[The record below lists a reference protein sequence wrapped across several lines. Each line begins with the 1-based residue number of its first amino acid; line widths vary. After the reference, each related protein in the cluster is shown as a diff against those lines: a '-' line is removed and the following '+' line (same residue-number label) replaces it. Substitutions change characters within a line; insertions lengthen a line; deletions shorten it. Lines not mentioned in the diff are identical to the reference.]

1 MNSDQKT
8 HRLGI
13 DIGGTF
19 TDIVLIGDDGTVLTQ
34 KVPSTPDNYAE
45 GIVAGLGQLLP
56 RQIIVGNA
64 DLRSVQHGTTVAT
77 NTILERKGALT
88 GLITTKG
95 FRDVLEIGRLRYPR
109 LYDLTWEKPLPL
121 VSRRLRREVEERIGA
136 NGEIVQPLN
145 IEGAQEMI
153 RWMLAQN
160 IESLAICL
168 INAYINPIHEQQL
181 SELIHELAPD
191 LPLSLS
197 CDVLPEIKEY
207 ERTSTTV
214 INAYLQPVVSRYLH
228 SLSDRL
234 NQQLTQV
241 SHTGLAGAH
250 PLGPPQARGS
260 HESPVTGDSPPLY
273 VMQSNGGVM
282 SAESAAEMPIH
293 IIESGPAAG
302 VIASLTLA
310 ERVGL
315 TNVLTL
321 DMGGT
326 TAKASLIEDRQIM
339 HSPEYQVGGGVS
351 VGTRLSKGGGYPLR
365 VPAIDIAEVGA
376 GGGSIVYLDTG
387 GALRVGPQSAGA
399 VPGPACYALG
409 GEAPTLTDA
418 NVVLGYLNPEHLAGG
433 ALPLNAEKA
442 HQTLHDK
449 IAAPLNLSGPDAAHG
464 VYRIAAANM
473 ARAARAV
480 SYERG
485 RDPREFVLCAFGG
498 NGPLHATELAE
509 SLGMRR
515 ILIPPSPGLFSA
527 FGLLYAD
534 IAYHL
539 VQTYKR
545 LLTELD
551 AGEFKDTLG
560 QLEVSAREGLMAE
573 GETVSQIIL
582 QRAVDLRY
590 AGQSSELTLPIIDT
604 DIGQPQF
611 FHTLGERFAADH
623 ERTYGHRAP
632 DDPIE
637 VVNLRLTAMIPTVKS
652 QSSYL
657 QSPSSQTLPPNRR
670 CYFGRETGWLE
681 VPVLSREGLRGE
693 SESGPLIIEEYDT
706 TILVPPR
713 CTALRDE
720 WGNIVIQME
729 G

>member
-1 MNSDQKT
+1 MNSTQKT
-8 HRLGI
+8 YRLGI

-19 TDIVLIGDDGTVLTQ
+19 TDVVLIGDDGTVLTQ

-45 GIVAGLGQLLP
+45 GIAASLAPLLP
-56 RQIIVGNA
+56 RQIAEV
-64 DLRSVQHGTTVAT
+64 VHGTTVAT

-88 GLITTKG
+88 GLIATKG

-121 VSRRLRREVEERIGA
+121 ASRRLRREVEERIGA
-136 NGEIVQPLN
+136 NGEIVQPLA
-145 IEGAQEMI
+145 IEEAREMI

-160 IESLAICL
+160 IDSLAVCL
-168 INAYINPIHEQQL
+168 INAYINPIHERQL
-181 SELIHELAPD
+181 GELIRGIAPD
-191 LPLSLS
+191 LPVSLS

-214 INAYLQPVVSRYLH
+214 INAYLQPVVSHYLH

-234 NQQLTQV
+234 NQQL
-241 SHTGLAGAH
+241 SHADSAE
-250 PLGPPQARGS
+250 ASAS
-260 HESPVTGDSPPLY
+260 HHDSPVASDSLPLY

-326 TAKASLIEDRQIM
+326 TAKASLIEDGQIM

-351 VGTRLSKGGGYPLR
+351 VGTRLSRGGGYPLR

-409 GEAPTLTDA
+409 GEEPTLTDA

-433 ALPLNAEKA
+433 ALSLNAEKA
-442 HQTLHDK
+442 HQSLHDK
-449 IAAPLNLSGPDAAHG
+449 IAVPLSLSSPDAAYG

-480 SYERG
+480 SLERG

-509 SLGMRR
+509 SLGMKR
-515 ILIPPSPGLFSA
+515 ILIPRSPGLFSA

-551 AGEFKDTLG
+551 TGEFKETLG
-560 QLEVSAREGLMAE
+560 RLETSAQEGLMAE
-573 GETVSQIIL
+573 GETATQIIL

-590 AGQSSELTLPIIDT
+590 AGQSSELTLPIVNA
-604 DIGQPQF
+604 DIGQSQF

-637 VVNLRLTAMIPTVKS
+637 IVNIRLTALIPTAKS
-652 QSSYL
+652 QFSSL
-657 QSPSSQTLPPNRR
+657 QPRNSQSLTSNRR
-670 CYFGRETGWLE
+670 CYFGGETGWLE
-681 VPVLSREGLRGE
+681 VPVLSREGLGSE
-693 SESGPLIIEEYDT
+693 SEAGPFIVEEYDT
-706 TILVPPR
+706 TILVPPH
-713 CTALRDE
+713 CTARRDE
-720 WGNIVIQME
+720 WGNIVIDM
-729 G
+729 GA

>member
-1 MNSDQKT
+1 MSSSQKI

-19 TDIVLIGDDGTVLTQ
+19 TDIVLMAEDGAVLTQ

-45 GIVAGLGQLLP
+45 GIVAGLAPLLP
-56 RQIIVGNA
+56 RQIIEV
-64 DLRSVQHGTTVAT
+64 VHGTTVAT

-121 VSRRLRREVEERIGA
+121 VSRRLRREVEERIDA
-136 NGEIVQPLN
+136 NGEVVRPLDVQA
-145 IEGAQEMI
+145 AQEVI
-153 RWMLAQN
+153 QWMLTQN
-160 IESLAICL
+160 IESLAVCL
-168 INAYINPIHEQQL
+168 INAYINPDHERQL
-181 SELIHELAPD
+181 GELIRELAPN
-191 LPLSLS
+191 LPVSLS

-228 SLSDRL
+228 SLSNQL
-234 NQQLTQV
+234 NQQLT
-241 SHTGLAGAH
+241 HTDNAL
-250 PLGPPQARGS
+250 
-260 HESPVTGDSPPLY
+260 PLY

-310 ERVGL
+310 DRIGL

-326 TAKASLIEDRQIM
+326 TAKASLIEDGGIM

-409 GEAPTLTDA
+409 GEEPTLTDA
-418 NVVLGYLNPEHLAGG
+418 NIVLGYLNPEHLAGG
-433 ALPLNAEKA
+433 ALPLNAEKS

-449 IAAPLNLSGPDAAHG
+449 IAAPLNLSTSDAAHG

-480 SYERG
+480 SLERG

-509 SLGMRR
+509 SLGMKQ

-545 LLTELD
+545 LLIELD
-551 AGEFKDTLG
+551 IDEFKETLE
-560 QLEVSAREGLMAE
+560 QLEISAREGLMAE
-573 GETVSQIIL
+573 GENDAQIVM

-590 AGQSSELTLPIIDT
+590 AGQSSELTLTIVDA
-604 DIGQPQF
+604 DIGDPQF
-611 FHTLGERFAADH
+611 FQTLGERFADDH

-637 VVNLRLTAMIPTVKS
+637 VVNLRLTATVPTAKS
-652 QSSYL
+652 QFSYL
-657 QSPSSQTLPPNRR
+657 QPPTSQTLPQNRC
-670 CYFGRETGWLE
+670 CYFGKETGWLE
-681 VPVLSREGLRGE
+681 VPVFSREGLGTQ
-693 SESGPLIIEEYDT
+693 SENGPFIVEEYDT

-713 CTALRDE
+713 CTARRDE
-720 WGNIVIQME
+720 WGNIVITM
-729 G
+729 GA

>member
-1 MNSDQKT
+1 MNSNQKT
-8 HRLGI
+8 YRLGI

-19 TDIVLIGDDGTVLTQ
+19 TDVVLIGDDGTVLTQ

-45 GIVAGLGQLLP
+45 GIAAGLAPLLP
-56 RQIIVGNA
+56 RQIAEV
-64 DLRSVQHGTTVAT
+64 VHGTTVAT

-121 VSRRLRREVEERIGA
+121 ASRRLRREVEERIDA
-136 NGEIVQPLN
+136 NGEIMQPLDV
-145 IEGAQEMI
+145 EGAREVI
-153 RWMLAQN
+153 RWMLTQD
-160 IESLAICL
+160 IESLAVCL
-168 INAYINPIHEQQL
+168 INAYINPIHERQL
-181 SELIHELAPD
+181 GELIREIAPD
-191 LPLSLS
+191 LPVSLS

-234 NQQLTQV
+234 NQQLVQADSAGV
-241 SHTGLAGAH
+241 SASQHD
-250 PLGPPQARGS
+250 
-260 HESPVTGDSPPLY
+260 SPVTSDSLPLY

-326 TAKASLIEDRQIM
+326 TAKASLIEGGQIM

-351 VGTRLSKGGGYPLR
+351 GGTRLSKGGGYPLR

-376 GGGSIVYLDTG
+376 GGGSIIYLDTG

-399 VPGPACYALG
+399 VPGPACYELG
-409 GEAPTLTDA
+409 GAEPTLTDA
-418 NVVLGYLNPEHLAGG
+418 NVVLGYLNPEYLAGG

-442 HQTLHDK
+442 HQSLYDK
-449 IAAPLNLSGPDAAHG
+449 IAAPLNLSAPDAAHG
-464 VYRIAAANM
+464 IYRIAAANM

-480 SYERG
+480 SLERG

-509 SLGMRR
+509 SLGMKR
-515 ILIPPSPGLFSA
+515 ILIPPAPGLFSA

-551 AGEFKDTLG
+551 AGEFKATLG
-560 QLEVSAREGLMAE
+560 RLEASAREGLMAE
-573 GETVSQIIL
+573 GETATQVTL

-590 AGQSSELTLPIIDT
+590 AGQSSELTLPIVNA
-604 DIGQPQF
+604 DIGRPQF

-637 VVNLRLTAMIPTVKS
+637 IVNLRLTALIPTAKS
-652 QSSYL
+652 QFSYL
-657 QSPSSQTLPPNRR
+657 QPRNSQSLTSNRR

-681 VPVLSREGLRGE
+681 VPVLSREGLGSE
-693 SESGPLIIEEYDT
+693 SESGPFIVEEYDT

-713 CTALRDE
+713 CTARRDE
-720 WGNIVIQME
+720 WGNIVIDM
-729 G
+729 GA

>member
-1 MNSDQKT
+1 MNSTQKT
-8 HRLGI
+8 YRLGI

-19 TDIVLIGDDGTVLTQ
+19 TDIVLIGEDGAVLTQ

-45 GIVAGLGQLLP
+45 GIVAGLAPLLP
-56 RQIIVGNA
+56 RQITEV
-64 DLRSVQHGTTVAT
+64 VHGTTVAT

-121 VSRRLRREVEERIGA
+121 VSRRLRREVEERIDA
-136 NGEIVQPLN
+136 DGEIVRPSDVQA
-145 IEGAQEMI
+145 AQEVI
-153 RWMLAQN
+153 QWMLTQN
-160 IESLAICL
+160 IESLAVCL
-168 INAYINPIHEQQL
+168 INAYINPDHERQL
-181 SELIHELAPD
+181 GELIHELAPE
-191 LPLSLS
+191 LPVSLS

-228 SLSDRL
+228 SLSNQL
-234 NQQLTQV
+234 NQQLI
-241 SHTGLAGAH
+241 HTDNAL
-250 PLGPPQARGS
+250 
-260 HESPVTGDSPPLY
+260 PLY

-326 TAKASLIEDRQIM
+326 TAKASLIEDGGIM

-409 GEAPTLTDA
+409 GEEPTLTDA
-418 NVVLGYLNPEHLAGG
+418 NIVLGYLNPEHLAGG
-433 ALPLNAEKA
+433 ALPLNAEKS

-449 IAAPLNLSGPDAAHG
+449 IAAPLNLSTSDAAHG

-480 SYERG
+480 SLERG

-509 SLGMRR
+509 SLGMKQ

-551 AGEFKDTLG
+551 IDEFKETLG
-560 QLEVSAREGLMAE
+560 QLEISAREGLMAE
-573 GETVSQIIL
+573 GENDAQIVM

-590 AGQSSELTLPIIDT
+590 AGQSSELTLTIVDA
-604 DIGQPQF
+604 DIGGPQF
-611 FHTLGERFAADH
+611 FRTLGERFADDH

-637 VVNLRLTAMIPTVKS
+637 VVNLRLTATVPTAKS
-652 QSSYL
+652 QFSYL
-657 QSPSSQTLPPNRR
+657 QPPTSQTLPQNRR
-670 CYFGRETGWLE
+670 CYFGKETGWLE
-681 VPVLSREGLRGE
+681 VPVFSREGLGSE
-693 SESGPLIIEEYDT
+693 GESGPFIVEEYDT

-713 CTALRDE
+713 CTARRDE
-720 WGNIVIQME
+720 WGNIVITM
-729 G
+729 GT

>member
-1 MNSDQKT
+1 MNSTQNAY
-8 HRLGI
+8 RLGI

-19 TDIVLIGDDGTVLTQ
+19 TDIVLIGEDGTVLTQ

-45 GIVAGLGQLLP
+45 GIIAGVTPLLP
-56 RQIIVGNA
+56 RQIGEV
-64 DLRSVQHGTTVAT
+64 VHGTTVAT

-121 VSRRLRREVEERIGA
+121 VSRRLRREVAERIDA
-136 NGEIVQPLN
+136 NGEIVHPLN
-145 IEGAQEMI
+145 VEEAREVV
-153 RWMLAQN
+153 RWMVAQN
-160 IESLAICL
+160 IESLAVCL
-168 INAYINPIHEQQL
+168 INAYLNPTHERQL
-181 SELIHELAPD
+181 GELIRELAPD
-191 LPLSLS
+191 LPVSLS

-228 SLSDRL
+228 SLSNRL
-234 NQQLTQV
+234 NQQLT
-241 SHTGLAGAH
+241 HTDAI
-250 PLGPPQARGS
+250 
-260 HESPVTGDSPPLY
+260 PPLY

-326 TAKASLIEDRQIM
+326 TAKASLIEDGQIM

-409 GEAPTLTDA
+409 GEEPTLTDA
-418 NVVLGYLNPEHLAGG
+418 NVVLGYLNPDYLAGG

-449 IAAPLNLSGPDAAHG
+449 IAAPLNLSTPDAAHG

-480 SYERG
+480 SLERG

-509 SLGMRR
+509 SLGVKQL
-515 ILIPPSPGLFSA
+515 LIPPSPGLFSA

-551 AGEFKDTLG
+551 ADELKETLTR
-560 QLEVSAREGLMAE
+560 LEGSAQEGLLAE
-573 GETVSQIIL
+573 GENAAQVIL

-590 AGQSSELTLPIIDT
+590 AGQSSELTLPVVDAEV
-604 DIGQPQF
+604 GQPQF
-611 FHTLGERFAADH
+611 FDTLGERFAADH

-637 VVNLRLTAMIPTVKS
+637 VVNLRLTAIIPTAKS
-652 QSSYL
+652 QFSVL
-657 QSPSSQTLPPNRR
+657 QPRNAQSLTSNRR

-681 VPVLSREGLRGE
+681 VPVLSRNQLGSEL
-693 SESGPLIIEEYDT
+693 ESGPFIVEEYDT

-713 CTALRDE
+713 CTGRRDE
-720 WGNIVIQME
+720 WGNVVIDM
-729 G
+729 GS

>member
-1 MNSDQKT
+1 MNSTQKI

-19 TDIVLIGDDGTVLTQ
+19 TDIVLIADDGSVLTQ

-45 GIVAGLGQLLP
+45 GIAAGLASLLP
-56 RQIIVGNA
+56 RQISEV
-64 DLRSVQHGTTVAT
+64 VHGTTVAT

-121 VSRRLRREVEERIGA
+121 ASRRLRREVEERIGA
-136 NGEIVQPLN
+136 NGEIVQPLDV
-145 IEGAQEMI
+145 ERAREMI

-160 IESLAICL
+160 IDSLAVCL
-168 INAYINPIHEQQL
+168 INAYINPTHERQL
-181 SELIHELAPD
+181 GELIRGIAPD
-191 LPLSLS
+191 LPISLS

-214 INAYLQPVVSRYLH
+214 INAYLQPVVSHYLH

-234 NQQLTQV
+234 NQQL
-241 SHTGLAGAH
+241 SHADSTEASA
-250 PLGPPQARGS
+250 S
-260 HESPVTGDSPPLY
+260 HHDSPVASDSLPLY

-326 TAKASLIEDRQIM
+326 TAKASLIEDGQIM

-351 VGTRLSKGGGYPLR
+351 VGTRLSRGGGYPLR

-409 GEAPTLTDA
+409 GEEPTLTDA

-433 ALPLNAEKA
+433 ALSLNAEKA
-442 HQTLHDK
+442 HQSLRDK
-449 IAAPLNLSGPDAAHG
+449 IAVPLSLSSPDAAYG

-480 SYERG
+480 SLERG

-509 SLGMRR
+509 SLGMKR
-515 ILIPPSPGLFSA
+515 ILIPRAPGLFSA

-551 AGEFKDTLG
+551 TGEFKETLG
-560 QLEVSAREGLMAE
+560 RLETSAQEGLMAE
-573 GETVSQIIL
+573 GETATEIIL

-590 AGQSSELTLPIIDT
+590 AGQSSELTLPIVNA
-604 DIGQPQF
+604 DIGRPQF

-637 VVNLRLTAMIPTVKS
+637 IVNIRLTALIPTAKS
-652 QSSYL
+652 QFSSF
-657 QSPSSQTLPPNRR
+657 QSRNSQSLTSNRR

-681 VPVLSREGLRGE
+681 VPVLSRDGLGSE
-693 SESGPLIIEEYDT
+693 PESGPFIIEEYDT

-713 CTALRDE
+713 CTAQRDE
-720 WGNIVIQME
+720 WGNVVIDM
-729 G
+729 GA

>member
-1 MNSDQKT
+1 MNSTQKT
-8 HRLGI
+8 YRLGI

-45 GIVAGLGQLLP
+45 GIVAGLAPLLP
-56 RQIIVGNA
+56 RQISEV
-64 DLRSVQHGTTVAT
+64 VHGTTVAT

-88 GLITTKG
+88 GLITTQG

-121 VSRRLRREVEERIGA
+121 ASRRLRREVEERIGA
-136 NGEIVQPLN
+136 NGEIVHPLDV
-145 IEGAQEMI
+145 EGAREVI
-153 RWMLAQN
+153 RWMLAQD
-160 IESLAICL
+160 IESLAVCL
-168 INAYINPIHEQQL
+168 ISAYINPVHERQL
-181 SELIHELAPD
+181 GELLHELAPD
-191 LPLSLS
+191 LPVSLS

-214 INAYLQPVVSRYLH
+214 INAYLQPVVSHYLH

-241 SHTGLAGAH
+241 SPTDSVEASVSRDALPLAG
-250 PLGPPQARGS
+250 
-260 HESPVTGDSPPLY
+260 DSLPLY

-282 SAESAAEMPIH
+282 SAESAAAMPIH

-310 ERVGL
+310 ERIGV

-326 TAKASLIEDRQIM
+326 TAKASLIEDGQIM

-351 VGTRLSKGGGYPLR
+351 VGTRLSKGGGYPLH

-376 GGGSIVYLDTG
+376 GGGSIIYLDKG

-409 GEAPTLTDA
+409 GEEPTLTDA

-449 IAAPLNLSGPDAAHG
+449 IAVPLNLSTPDAAYG

-480 SYERG
+480 SLERG

-509 SLGMRR
+509 SLGMKR

-551 AGEFKDTLG
+551 AGEFKATLQ
-560 QLEVSAREGLMAE
+560 QLEASAREGLMAE
-573 GETVSQIIL
+573 GENAAQIVM

-590 AGQSSELTLPIIDT
+590 AGQSSELTLPIVNA
-604 DIGQPQF
+604 DIGQSQF
-611 FHTLGERFAADH
+611 FDTLGERFAADH

-637 VVNLRLTAMIPTVKS
+637 VVNLRLTAIIPTAKPQFS
-652 QSSYL
+652 HIEP
-657 QSPSSQTLPPNRR
+657 PSSRPLISNRR
-670 CYFGRETGWLE
+670 CYFGAETGWLD
-681 VPVLSREGLRGE
+681 VPVLFRDGLGSE
-693 SESGPLIIEEYDT
+693 SQSGPLIIEEYDT

-713 CTALRDE
+713 CVVRRDE
-720 WGNIVIQME
+720 WGNIVIEME
-729 G
+729 A

>member
-1 MNSDQKT
+1 MNSTQKT

-45 GIVAGLGQLLP
+45 GIVAGLAPLLP
-56 RQIIVGNA
+56 RQINEV
-64 DLRSVQHGTTVAT
+64 VHGTTVAT

-121 VSRRLRREVEERIGA
+121 ASRRLRREVEERIGA
-136 NGEIVQPLN
+136 NGEIVQALN
-145 IEGAQEMI
+145 IEGAREVI

-160 IESLAICL
+160 IESLAVCL
-168 INAYINPIHEQQL
+168 INAYINPDHERQL
-181 SELIHELAPD
+181 GEIIHELAPD
-191 LPLSLS
+191 LPVSLS

-234 NQQLTQV
+234 NQQLP
-241 SHTGLAGAH
+241 HTDNAL
-250 PLGPPQARGS
+250 
-260 HESPVTGDSPPLY
+260 PLY

-282 SAESAAEMPIH
+282 SAKSAADIPIH

-310 ERVGL
+310 ERIGL

-326 TAKASLIEDRQIM
+326 TAKASLIEDGQIM
-339 HSPEYQVGGGVS
+339 HSPEYQVGGSVS

-376 GGGSIVYLDTG
+376 GGGSIVYLDSG

-409 GEAPTLTDA
+409 GEEPTLTDA
-418 NVVLGYLNPEHLAGG
+418 NVVLGYLNPDHLAGG
-433 ALPLNAEKA
+433 ALPLNAERA

-449 IAAPLNLSGPDAAHG
+449 IAAPLNLSAPDAAHG

-480 SYERG
+480 SLERG

-509 SLGMRR
+509 SLGMKR

-551 AGEFKDTLG
+551 IDDFKETLRR
-560 QLEVSAREGLMAE
+560 LEVSAREGLMAE
-573 GETVSQIIL
+573 GENATQIAL

-590 AGQSSELTLPIIDT
+590 AGQSSELTLPIVDA
-604 DIGQPQF
+604 DPDLSGSRQVGIGQPQF

-637 VVNLRLTAMIPTVKS
+637 VVNLRLTATIPTAKS

-657 QSPSSQTLPPNRR
+657 QPPSSQTLPPSRR
-670 CYFGRETGWLE
+670 CYFGKEMDWLE
-681 VPVLSREGLRGE
+681 VPVLSREGLGNG
-693 SESGPLIIEEYDT
+693 SENGPFIVEEYDT

-713 CTALRDE
+713 CTARRDE
-720 WGNIVIQME
+720 WGNIVIEM
-729 G
+729 GG

>member
-1 MNSDQKT
+1 MNSTQKI

-19 TDIVLIGDDGTVLTQ
+19 TDIVLIGDDGSVLTQ

-45 GIVAGLGQLLP
+45 GIAAGLASLLP
-56 RQIIVGNA
+56 RQISEV
-64 DLRSVQHGTTVAT
+64 VHGTTVAT

-121 VSRRLRREVEERIGA
+121 ASRRLRREVEERIGA
-136 NGEIVQPLN
+136 NGEIVQPLDV
-145 IEGAQEMI
+145 ERAREMI

-160 IESLAICL
+160 IDSLAVCL
-168 INAYINPIHEQQL
+168 INAYINPTHERQL
-181 SELIHELAPD
+181 GELIRGIAPD
-191 LPLSLS
+191 LPISLS

-214 INAYLQPVVSRYLH
+214 INAYLQPVVGRYLH

-234 NQQLTQV
+234 NQQLNHADSTEV
-241 SHTGLAGAH
+241 SA
-250 PLGPPQARGS
+250 S
-260 HESPVTGDSPPLY
+260 HHDSPITDDTLPLY

-326 TAKASLIEDRQIM
+326 TAKASLIEGGQIM

-351 VGTRLSKGGGYPLR
+351 VGTRLSRGGGYPLR

-376 GGGSIVYLDTG
+376 GGGSIVYLDMG

-409 GEAPTLTDA
+409 GEEPTLTDA
-418 NVVLGYLNPEHLAGG
+418 NVVLGYLNPEYLAGG
-433 ALPLNAEKA
+433 ALSLSAEKA
-442 HQTLHDK
+442 HQSLHDK
-449 IAAPLNLSGPDAAHG
+449 IAVPLSLSSPDAAYG

-480 SYERG
+480 SLERG

-509 SLGMRR
+509 SLGMKR
-515 ILIPPSPGLFSA
+515 ILIPRSPGLFSA

-551 AGEFKDTLG
+551 AGEFKETLG
-560 QLEVSAREGLMAE
+560 RLEASAQEGLMAE
-573 GETVSQIIL
+573 GETATQIIL

-590 AGQSSELTLPIIDT
+590 AGQSSELTLPIVDA
-604 DIGQPQF
+604 DIEQSQF

-637 VVNLRLTAMIPTVKS
+637 IVNIRLTALIPTAKS
-652 QSSYL
+652 QFSSL
-657 QSPSSQTLPPNRR
+657 QPRNSQSLTSNRR

-681 VPVLSREGLRGE
+681 VPVLSRDGLGSE
-693 SESGPLIIEEYDT
+693 PESGPFIIEEYDT

-713 CTALRDE
+713 CTAQRDE
-720 WGNIVIQME
+720 WGNVVIDM
-729 G
+729 GA

>member
-1 MNSDQKT
+1 MNSTQKI

-19 TDIVLIGDDGTVLTQ
+19 TDIVLIGDDGSVLTQ
-34 KVPSTPDNYAE
+34 KVPSTPGNYAE
-45 GIVAGLGQLLP
+45 GIAAGLASLLP
-56 RQIIVGNA
+56 RQISEV
-64 DLRSVQHGTTVAT
+64 VHGTTVAT

-121 VSRRLRREVEERIGA
+121 ASRRLRREVEERIGA
-136 NGEIVQPLN
+136 NGEIVQPLAV
-145 IEGAQEMI
+145 EEAREMI

-160 IESLAICL
+160 IDSLAVCL
-168 INAYINPIHEQQL
+168 INAYINPIHERQL
-181 SELIHELAPD
+181 GELIREIAPD
-191 LPLSLS
+191 LPVSLS

-234 NQQLTQV
+234 NQQL
-241 SHTGLAGAH
+241 SHADSTEASA
-250 PLGPPQARGS
+250 S
-260 HESPVTGDSPPLY
+260 HHDSPVASDSLPLY

-326 TAKASLIEDRQIM
+326 TAKASLIEDGQIM

-351 VGTRLSKGGGYPLR
+351 VGTRLSRGGGYPLR

-409 GEAPTLTDA
+409 GEEPTLTDA

-433 ALPLNAEKA
+433 ALSLNAEKA
-442 HQTLHDK
+442 HQSLHDK
-449 IAAPLNLSGPDAAHG
+449 IAVPLSLSSPDAAYG

-480 SYERG
+480 SLERG

-509 SLGMRR
+509 SLGMKR
-515 ILIPPSPGLFSA
+515 ILIPRSPGLFSA

-551 AGEFKDTLG
+551 AGEFKETLG
-560 QLEVSAREGLMAE
+560 RLEASAQEGLMAE
-573 GETVSQIIL
+573 GETATQIIL

-590 AGQSSELTLPIIDT
+590 AGQSSELTLPIVNA
-604 DIGQPQF
+604 DIGQSQF

-637 VVNLRLTAMIPTVKS
+637 IVNIRLTALIPTAKS
-652 QSSYL
+652 QFSSL
-657 QSPSSQTLPPNRR
+657 QPRNSQSLTSNRR
-670 CYFGRETGWLE
+670 CYFGGETGWLE
-681 VPVLSREGLRGE
+681 VPVLSREGLGSE
-693 SESGPLIIEEYDT
+693 PESGPFIVEEYDT

-713 CTALRDE
+713 CTARRDE
-720 WGNIVIQME
+720 WGNIVIDM
-729 G
+729 GA

>member
-1 MNSDQKT
+1 MNSTQKT

-45 GIVAGLGQLLP
+45 GIVTGLAPLLP
-56 RQIIVGNA
+56 REINEV
-64 DLRSVQHGTTVAT
+64 VHGTTVAT

-109 LYDLTWEKPLPL
+109 LYDLTWEKPIPL

-136 NGEIVQPLN
+136 SGEVVHPLD
-145 IEGAQEMI
+145 IKGAREVIQ
-153 RWMLAQN
+153 WMLAQN
-160 IESLAICL
+160 IESLAVCL
-168 INAYINPIHEQQL
+168 INAYINPDHERQL
-181 SELIHELAPD
+181 GELIHELAPD
-191 LPLSLS
+191 LPVSLS
-197 CDVLPEIKEY
+197 SDVLPEIKEY

-214 INAYLQPVVSRYLH
+214 INAYLQPVVSRYLR

-234 NQQLTQV
+234 NRQLT
-241 SHTGLAGAH
+241 HTDDAL
-250 PLGPPQARGS
+250 
-260 HESPVTGDSPPLY
+260 PLY

-282 SAESAAEMPIH
+282 SAESAAEIPIH

-326 TAKASLIEDRQIM
+326 TAKASLIEDGQIM

-409 GEAPTLTDA
+409 GEEPTLTDA

-449 IAAPLNLSGPDAAHG
+449 IAAPLNLSAPDAAHG

-480 SYERG
+480 SLERG

-509 SLGMRR
+509 SLGMKR

-545 LLTELD
+545 LLTELNIND
-551 AGEFKDTLG
+551 FKETLER
-560 QLEVSAREGLMAE
+560 LEVSAQEGLMAE
-573 GETVSQIIL
+573 GENAAQVAL

-590 AGQSSELTLPIIDT
+590 AGQSSELTLPIVEG
-604 DIGQPQF
+604 DIRQPQF

-637 VVNLRLTAMIPTVKS
+637 VVNLRLTAIIPTAKS
-652 QSSYL
+652 QFSYL
-657 QSPSSQTLPPNRR
+657 QPPSSQTLPPNRR
-670 CYFGRETGWLE
+670 CYFGSETGWLE
-681 VPVLSREGLRGE
+681 VPVLSRDGLGSK
-693 SESGPLIIEEYDT
+693 SEDGPFIVEEYDT

-720 WGNIVIQME
+720 WGNIVVEME
-729 G
+729 A

>member
-1 MNSDQKT
+1 MNSTQKT

-19 TDIVLIGDDGTVLTQ
+19 TDIVLIADDGSVLTQ

-45 GIVAGLGQLLP
+45 GIVAGLASLLP
-56 RQIIVGNA
+56 RQISEV
-64 DLRSVQHGTTVAT
+64 VHGTTVAT

-121 VSRRLRREVEERIGA
+121 ASRRLRREVEERIGA
-136 NGEIVQPLN
+136 NGEIVQPLDV
-145 IEGAQEMI
+145 EEAREMI

-160 IESLAICL
+160 IDSLAICL
-168 INAYINPIHEQQL
+168 INAYINPTHERQL
-181 SELIHELAPD
+181 GELIRGIAPG
-191 LPLSLS
+191 LPVSLS

-234 NQQLTQV
+234 NQQL
-241 SHTGLAGAH
+241 SHADSTEASA
-250 PLGPPQARGS
+250 S
-260 HESPVTGDSPPLY
+260 HHDSPVVSDSLPLY

-326 TAKASLIEDRQIM
+326 TAKASLIEDGQIM

-351 VGTRLSKGGGYPLR
+351 VGTRLSRGGGYPLR

-409 GEAPTLTDA
+409 GEEPTLTDA

-433 ALPLNAEKA
+433 ALSLNAEKA
-442 HQTLHDK
+442 HQSLHDK
-449 IAAPLNLSGPDAAHG
+449 IAVPLSLSSPDAAYG

-480 SYERG
+480 SLERG

-509 SLGMRR
+509 SLGMKR
-515 ILIPPSPGLFSA
+515 ILIPRSPGLFSA

-551 AGEFKDTLG
+551 AGEFKETLG
-560 QLEVSAREGLMAE
+560 RLETSAQEGLMAE
-573 GETVSQIIL
+573 GETATQIIL

-590 AGQSSELTLPIIDT
+590 AGQSSELTLPIVNA
-604 DIGQPQF
+604 DIGRPQF

-637 VVNLRLTAMIPTVKS
+637 IVNIRLTALIPTAKS
-652 QSSYL
+652 QFSSL
-657 QSPSSQTLPPNRR
+657 QPRNSQSLTSNRR

-681 VPVLSREGLRGE
+681 VPVLSREGLGSE
-693 SESGPLIIEEYDT
+693 SEAGPFIIEEYDT

-713 CTALRDE
+713 CTAQRDE
-720 WGNIVIQME
+720 WGNIVIDMAA
-729 G
+729 

>member
-1 MNSDQKT
+1 MNSTQKI

-19 TDIVLIGDDGTVLTQ
+19 TDIVLIADDGSVLTQ

-45 GIVAGLGQLLP
+45 GIAAGLASLLP
-56 RQIIVGNA
+56 RQISEV
-64 DLRSVQHGTTVAT
+64 VHGTTVAT

-121 VSRRLRREVEERIGA
+121 ASRRLRREVEERIGA
-136 NGEIVQPLN
+136 NGEIVQPLAV
-145 IEGAQEMI
+145 EEAREMI

-160 IESLAICL
+160 IDSLAVCL
-168 INAYINPIHEQQL
+168 INAYINPTHERQL
-181 SELIHELAPD
+181 GELIRGIAPD
-191 LPLSLS
+191 LPVSLS

-214 INAYLQPVVSRYLH
+214 INAYLQPVVSCYLH

-234 NQQLTQV
+234 NQQLSHADSTEV
-241 SHTGLAGAH
+241 SA
-250 PLGPPQARGS
+250 S
-260 HESPVTGDSPPLY
+260 HHDSPVVSDSLPLY

-326 TAKASLIEDRQIM
+326 TAKASLIEDGQIM

-351 VGTRLSKGGGYPLR
+351 VGTRLSRGGGYPLR

-409 GEAPTLTDA
+409 GEEPTLTDA

-433 ALPLNAEKA
+433 ALSLNAEKA
-442 HQTLHDK
+442 HQSLHDK
-449 IAAPLNLSGPDAAHG
+449 IAVPLSLSSPDAAYG

-480 SYERG
+480 SLERG

-509 SLGMRR
+509 SLGMKR
-515 ILIPPSPGLFSA
+515 ILIPRSPGLFSA

-551 AGEFKDTLG
+551 AGEFKETLG
-560 QLEVSAREGLMAE
+560 RLETSAQEGLMAE
-573 GETVSQIIL
+573 GETATQIIL

-590 AGQSSELTLPIIDT
+590 AGQSSELTLPIVNA

-637 VVNLRLTAMIPTVKS
+637 IVNIRLTALIPTAKS
-652 QSSYL
+652 QFSSF
-657 QSPSSQTLPPNRR
+657 QSRNSQSLIPNRR

-681 VPVLSREGLRGE
+681 VPVLSREGLGSE
-693 SESGPLIIEEYDT
+693 PESGPFIIEEYDT

-713 CTALRDE
+713 CTAQRDE
-720 WGNIVIQME
+720 WGNIVIDM
-729 G
+729 GA

>member
-1 MNSDQKT
+1 MNSTQKI

-19 TDIVLIGDDGTVLTQ
+19 TDIVLIADDGSVLTQ

-45 GIVAGLGQLLP
+45 GIAAGLASLLP
-56 RQIIVGNA
+56 RQISEV
-64 DLRSVQHGTTVAT
+64 VHGTTVAT

-121 VSRRLRREVEERIGA
+121 ASRRLRREVEERIGA
-136 NGEIVQPLN
+136 NGEIVQPLDV
-145 IEGAQEMI
+145 EEAREMI

-160 IESLAICL
+160 IDSLAICL
-168 INAYINPIHEQQL
+168 INAYINPTHERQL
-181 SELIHELAPD
+181 GELIRGIAPD
-191 LPLSLS
+191 LPVSLS

-214 INAYLQPVVSRYLH
+214 INAYLQPVVSHYLH

-234 NQQLTQV
+234 NQQL
-241 SHTGLAGAH
+241 SHADSTEASA
-250 PLGPPQARGS
+250 S
-260 HESPVTGDSPPLY
+260 HHDSPVASDSLPLY

-326 TAKASLIEDRQIM
+326 TAKASLIEDGQIM

-351 VGTRLSKGGGYPLR
+351 VGTRLSRGGGYPLR

-409 GEAPTLTDA
+409 GEEPTLTDA

-433 ALPLNAEKA
+433 ALSLNAEKA
-442 HQTLHDK
+442 HQSLHDK
-449 IAAPLNLSGPDAAHG
+449 IAVPLSLSSPDAAYG

-480 SYERG
+480 SLERG

-509 SLGMRR
+509 SLGMKR
-515 ILIPPSPGLFSA
+515 ILIPHSPGLFSA

-545 LLTELD
+545 LLAELD
-551 AGEFKDTLG
+551 AGEFKKTLG
-560 QLEVSAREGLMAE
+560 RLEASAQEGLMAE
-573 GETVSQIIL
+573 GETATQIIL

-590 AGQSSELTLPIIDT
+590 AGQSSELTLPIVNA
-604 DIGQPQF
+604 DIGQLQF

-637 VVNLRLTAMIPTVKS
+637 IVNIRLTALIPTAKS
-652 QSSYL
+652 QFSSF
-657 QSPSSQTLPPNRR
+657 QSRSSQSLTSNRR

-681 VPVLSREGLRGE
+681 VPVLSREGLGSE
-693 SESGPLIIEEYDT
+693 PESGPFIIEEYDT

-713 CTALRDE
+713 CTAQRDE
-720 WGNIVIQME
+720 WGNIVIDM
-729 G
+729 GA

>member
-1 MNSDQKT
+1 MNSIKKT
-8 HRLGI
+8 HRIGI

-19 TDIVLIGDDGTVLTQ
+19 TDIVMIQDDGTVMTQ
-34 KVPSTPDNYAE
+34 KVPSTPGNYAQ
-45 GIVAGLGQLLP
+45 GIVAGLAP
-56 RQIIVGNA
+56 
-64 DLRSVQHGTTVAT
+64 LRPQPVSEVVHGTTVAT

-136 NGEIVQPLN
+136 DGEIVRPLDV
-145 IEGAQEMI
+145 EGAREVI

-160 IESLAICL
+160 IESLAVSL
-168 INAYINPIHEQQL
+168 INAYINPDHERQL
-181 SELIHELAPD
+181 GKLIHELAPD
-191 LPLSLS
+191 LPVSLS
-197 CDVLPEIKEY
+197 CEVLPEIKEY

-214 INAYLQPVVSRYLH
+214 INAYLQPVVSHYLR

-234 NQQLTQV
+234 SQQLDR
-241 SHTGLAGAH
+241 AAK
-250 PLGPPQARGS
+250 PL
-260 HESPVTGDSPPLY
+260 PLY
-273 VMQSNGGVM
+273 IMQSSGGVM
-282 SAESAAEMPIH
+282 STESAAEMPIH

-302 VIASLTLA
+302 VIASITLA

-315 TNVLTL
+315 TNILTL

-326 TAKASLIEDRQIM
+326 TAKASLIEDGQMM

-387 GALRVGPQSAGA
+387 GGLRVGPQSAGA

-409 GEAPTLTDA
+409 GEEPTLTDA
-418 NVVLGYLNPEHLAGG
+418 NLVLGYLNPEHLAGG

-442 HQTLHDK
+442 HRTLHDK
-449 IAAPLNLSGPDAAHG
+449 IAAPLNLSAPDAAHG

-480 SYERG
+480 SLERG

-509 SLGMRR
+509 SLGMKQL
-515 ILIPPSPGLFSA
+515 LIPPVPGLFSA
-527 FGLLYAD
+527 CGLLYAD

-545 LLTELD
+545 LITELEV
-551 AGEFKDTLG
+551 AEFKETLG
-560 QLEVSAREGLMAE
+560 RLEASARAELMTE
-573 GETVSQIIL
+573 EENTTRDPDSQNRIIV
-582 QRAVDLRY
+582 QRTVDLRY
-590 AGQSSELTLPIIDT
+590 AGQSSELTLPIVDT
-604 DIGQPQF
+604 DIDLPQF
-611 FHTLGERFAADH
+611 FDTLGERFAADH

-637 VVNLRLTAMIPTVKS
+637 VVNLRLTAIIPTAKS
-652 QSSYL
+652 QPSYP
-657 QSPSSQTLPPNRR
+657 QSRNTHLPPNRC
-670 CYFGRETGWLE
+670 CYFGKGMGWLE
-681 VPVLSREGLRGE
+681 VPVLTREGLGNE
-693 SESGPLIIEEYDT
+693 PEDGPFIVEEYDT
-706 TILVPPR
+706 TILIPPR
-713 CTALRDE
+713 WTAQRDE
-720 WGNIVIQME
+720 WGNVIIKME
-729 G
+729 T

>member
-1 MNSDQKT
+1 MNLTQKT

-19 TDIVLIGDDGTVLTQ
+19 TDIVLMGDDGTVLTQ
-34 KVPSTPDNYAE
+34 KVPSTPDNYAQ
-45 GIVAGLGQLLP
+45 GIVAGLAPLLP
-56 RQIIVGNA
+56 CQISEV
-64 DLRSVQHGTTVAT
+64 VHGTTVAT

-121 VSRRLRREVEERIGA
+121 VLRRLRREVEERVGA
-136 NGEIVQPLN
+136 SGEIVQPLDVD
-145 IEGAQEMI
+145 GAREVI

-160 IESLAICL
+160 IETLAVCL
-168 INAYINPIHEQQL
+168 INAYINPAHERQL
-181 SELIHELAPD
+181 GELIHELAPD
-191 LPLSLS
+191 LPVSLS
-197 CDVLPEIKEY
+197 CEVLPEIKEY

-214 INAYLQPVVSRYLH
+214 INAYLQPVVSHYLH

-234 NQQLTQV
+234 NQQLNRIDNA
-241 SHTGLAGAH
+241 L
-250 PLGPPQARGS
+250 
-260 HESPVTGDSPPLY
+260 PLY

-282 SAESAAEMPIH
+282 SAESAAEIPIH

-326 TAKASLIEDRQIM
+326 TAKASLIEDGQIM

-409 GEAPTLTDA
+409 GEEPTLTDA
-418 NVVLGYLNPEHLAGG
+418 NVVLGYLNPAHLAGG

-442 HQTLHDK
+442 YQTLHDK
-449 IAAPLNLSGPDAAHG
+449 IATPLNLEVSDAAHG

-480 SYERG
+480 SLDRG

-509 SLGMRR
+509 SLGIKR

-534 IAYHL
+534 VAYQL

-545 LLTELD
+545 LLTELN
-551 AGEFKDTLG
+551 AGEFKETLER
-560 QLEVSAREGLMAE
+560 LETSAREGLMAE
-573 GETVSQIIL
+573 GATATQVIL

-590 AGQSSELTLPIIDT
+590 VGQSSELTLPIVDSNP
-604 DIGQPQF
+604 DRSGSQQVRIGQPQF
-611 FHTLGERFAADH
+611 FHILGERFAADH

-637 VVNLRLTAMIPTVKS
+637 VVNLRLTAIIPTAKS
-652 QSSYL
+652 QLSYL
-657 QSPSSQTLPPNRR
+657 EPPRSQTLPPNRP

-681 VPVLSREGLRGE
+681 VPVLSREGLGRE
-693 SESGPLIIEEYDT
+693 SEDGPFIVEEYDT
-706 TILVPPR
+706 TILVPPHCKAR
-713 CTALRDE
+713 RDE
-720 WGNIVIQME
+720 WRNIVIEM
-729 G
+729 GA

>member
-1 MNSDQKT
+1 MNSTQKT

-19 TDIVLIGDDGTVLTQ
+19 TDIVLIGVDGTVLTQ

-45 GIVAGLGQLLP
+45 GIVSGLAPLLP
-56 RQIIVGNA
+56 RQIAEV
-64 DLRSVQHGTTVAT
+64 VHGTTVAT
-77 NTILERKGALT
+77 NTILERKGAVT

-109 LYDLTWEKPLPL
+109 LYDLTWEKPIPL
-121 VSRRLRREVEERIGA
+121 ASRRLRREVEERIDA
-136 NGEIVQPLN
+136 NGEVVQPLD
-145 IEGAQEMI
+145 IEGAREVIQ
-153 RWMLAQN
+153 WMLAQN
-160 IESLAICL
+160 IESLAVCL
-168 INAYINPIHEQQL
+168 INAYINPDHERQL
-181 SELIHELAPD
+181 GELIHELAPH
-191 LPLSLS
+191 LPVSLS

-234 NQQLTQV
+234 NQQLT
-241 SHTGLAGAH
+241 HTDNAL
-250 PLGPPQARGS
+250 
-260 HESPVTGDSPPLY
+260 PLY

-282 SAESAAEMPIH
+282 SAESAAEIPIH

-315 TNVLTL
+315 ANVLTL

-326 TAKASLIEDRQIM
+326 TAKASLIEDGRIM

-399 VPGPACYALG
+399 VPGPACYGIG
-409 GEAPTLTDA
+409 GEEPTLTDA

-442 HQTLHDK
+442 HQILHDK
-449 IAAPLNLSGPDAAHG
+449 IAAPLNLSASDAAHG

-480 SYERG
+480 SLERG

-509 SLGMRR
+509 SLGMKR

-551 AGEFKDTLG
+551 INDFKETLG
-560 QLEVSAREGLMAE
+560 RLETSAREGLMAE
-573 GETVSQIIL
+573 GENAAQVSDSSDTSESSERDRNGVVL

-590 AGQSSELTLPIIDT
+590 AGQSSELTLSIVEG

-637 VVNLRLTAMIPTVKS
+637 IVNLRLTAVIPTSKS

-657 QSPSSQTLPPNRR
+657 QPPSSQTLLPNRR

-681 VPVLSREGLRGE
+681 VPVLSRDGLRSE
-693 SESGPLIIEEYDT
+693 SESGPFIVEEYDT

-720 WGNIVIQME
+720 WGNIVIEM
-729 G
+729 GT

>member
-1 MNSDQKT
+1 MNSNQKT
-8 HRLGI
+8 YRLGI

-19 TDIVLIGDDGTVLTQ
+19 TDVVLIGDDGTVLTQ

-45 GIVAGLGQLLP
+45 GIAAGLAPLLP
-56 RQIIVGNA
+56 RQIAEV
-64 DLRSVQHGTTVAT
+64 VHGTTVAT

-121 VSRRLRREVEERIGA
+121 ASRRLRREVEERIDA
-136 NGEIVQPLN
+136 NGEIMQPLDV
-145 IEGAQEMI
+145 EGAREVI
-153 RWMLAQN
+153 RWMLTQD
-160 IESLAICL
+160 IESLAVCL
-168 INAYINPIHEQQL
+168 INAYINPIHERQL
-181 SELIHELAPD
+181 GELIREIAPD
-191 LPLSLS
+191 LPVSLS

-234 NQQLTQV
+234 NQQLVQADSAGV
-241 SHTGLAGAH
+241 SASQHD
-250 PLGPPQARGS
+250 
-260 HESPVTGDSPPLY
+260 SPVTSDSLPLY

-326 TAKASLIEDRQIM
+326 TAKASLIEGGQIM

-351 VGTRLSKGGGYPLR
+351 GGTRLSKGGGYPLR

-376 GGGSIVYLDTG
+376 GGGSIIYLDTG

-399 VPGPACYALG
+399 VPGPACYELG
-409 GEAPTLTDA
+409 GAEPTLTDA
-418 NVVLGYLNPEHLAGG
+418 NVVLGYLNPEYLAGG

-442 HQTLHDK
+442 HQSLYDK
-449 IAAPLNLSGPDAAHG
+449 IAAPLNLSAPDAAHG
-464 VYRIAAANM
+464 IYRIAAANM

-480 SYERG
+480 SLERG

-509 SLGMRR
+509 SLGMKR
-515 ILIPPSPGLFSA
+515 ILIPPAPGLFSA

-551 AGEFKDTLG
+551 AGEFKATLG
-560 QLEVSAREGLMAE
+560 RLEASAREGLMAE
-573 GETVSQIIL
+573 GETATQVTL

-590 AGQSSELTLPIIDT
+590 AGQSSELTLPIVNA
-604 DIGQPQF
+604 DIRRPQF

-637 VVNLRLTAMIPTVKS
+637 IVNLRLTALIPTAKS
-652 QSSYL
+652 QFSYL
-657 QSPSSQTLPPNRR
+657 QPRNSQSLTSNRR

-681 VPVLSREGLRGE
+681 VPVLSREGLGSE
-693 SESGPLIIEEYDT
+693 SESGPFIVEEYDT

-713 CTALRDE
+713 CTARRDE
-720 WGNIVIQME
+720 WGNIVIDM
-729 G
+729 GA

>member
-1 MNSDQKT
+1 MNSAQKT

-19 TDIVLIGDDGTVLTQ
+19 TDIVMIREDGTVLTQ
-34 KVPSTPDNYAE
+34 KVPSTPENYAH
-45 GIVAGLGQLLP
+45 GIVAGVAPMQP
-56 RQIIVGNA
+56 HQV
-64 DLRSVQHGTTVAT
+64 SEVVHGTTVAT
-77 NTILERKGALT
+77 NTILERKGPLT

-136 NGEIVQPLN
+136 NGEIVRPLDV
-145 IEGAQEMI
+145 EGAREVIQ
-153 RWMLAQN
+153 WMLAQN
-160 IESLAICL
+160 IESLAVSL
-168 INAYINPIHEQQL
+168 INAYINPNHERQL
-181 SELIHELAPD
+181 GELIHELAPD
-191 LPLSLS
+191 LPVSLS

-214 INAYLQPVVSRYLH
+214 INAYLQPIVSHYLH

-234 NQQLTQV
+234 NQQLTR
-241 SHTGLAGAH
+241 TAA
-250 PLGPPQARGS
+250 PL
-260 HESPVTGDSPPLY
+260 PLY
-273 VMQSNGGVM
+273 IMQSNGGVM
-282 SAESAAEMPIH
+282 STESAAEMPIH

-310 ERVGL
+310 ERVSL

-326 TAKASLIEDRQIM
+326 TAKASLIEGGQIM

-409 GEAPTLTDA
+409 GEEPTLTDA
-418 NVVLGYLNPEHLAGG
+418 NLVLGYLNPEYLAGG
-433 ALPLNAEKA
+433 ALPLDAEKA
-442 HQTLHDK
+442 HRTLHDK
-449 IAAPLNLSGPDAAHG
+449 IAAPLNLSTPDAAHG

-480 SYERG
+480 SLERG

-509 SLGMRR
+509 SLGMKQL
-515 ILIPPSPGLFSA
+515 LIPPAPGLFSA

-539 VQTYKR
+539 VQTYKC

-551 AGEFKDTLG
+551 VDEFKETLER
-560 QLEVSAREGLMAE
+560 LEASARAGLM
-573 GETVSQIIL
+573 TVEEKTTQGPDSQDGMIL

-604 DIGQPQF
+604 DIDLPQF
-611 FHTLGERFAADH
+611 FDILGERFAADH
-623 ERTYGHRAP
+623 EHTYGHRAP

-637 VVNLRLTAMIPTVKS
+637 VVNLRLTAIIPTAKS
-652 QSSYL
+652 QPSY
-657 QSPSSQTLPPNRR
+657 SQNRNAHPLPPNRR
-670 CYFGRETGWLE
+670 CYFGKEAGWLE
-681 VPVLSREGLRGE
+681 VPVLAREGLGNQPE
-693 SESGPLIIEEYDT
+693 NGPFIVEEYDT

-713 CTALRDE
+713 WTAQRDE
-720 WGNIVIQME
+720 WGNIVIKME
-729 G
+729 T

>member
-1 MNSDQKT
+1 MNSSQKI

-19 TDIVLIGDDGTVLTQ
+19 TDIVLMGEDGAVLTQ

-45 GIVAGLGQLLP
+45 GIVAGLVPLLP
-56 RQIIVGNA
+56 RQITEV
-64 DLRSVQHGTTVAT
+64 VHGTTVAT

-88 GLITTKG
+88 GLITTSG

-121 VSRRLRREVEERIGA
+121 VSRRLRREVEERIDA
-136 NGEIVQPLN
+136 NGDIVRPLD
-145 IEGAQEMI
+145 IEGAREVIQ
-153 RWMLAQN
+153 WMLSQN
-160 IESLAICL
+160 IESLAVCL
-168 INAYINPIHEQQL
+168 INAYINPDHERQL
-181 SELIHELAPD
+181 AELIHELAPD
-191 LPLSLS
+191 LPVSLS

-214 INAYLQPVVSRYLH
+214 INAYLQPVVNRYLH
-228 SLSDRL
+228 SLSGQL
-234 NQQLTQV
+234 NQQLI
-241 SHTGLAGAH
+241 HTDDAL
-250 PLGPPQARGS
+250 
-260 HESPVTGDSPPLY
+260 PLY

-310 ERVGL
+310 DRVGL
-315 TNVLTL
+315 RNVLTL

-326 TAKASLIEDRQIM
+326 TAKASLIEDGGIM

-409 GEAPTLTDA
+409 GEEPTLTDA

-433 ALPLNAEKA
+433 ALPLNAEKS
-442 HQTLHDK
+442 HQALHDK
-449 IAAPLNLSGPDAAHG
+449 IAAPLNLSASDAAHG

-480 SYERG
+480 SLERG

-509 SLGMRR
+509 SLGMKR

-551 AGEFKDTLG
+551 IGDSRRHWA
-560 QLEVSAREGLMAE
+560 LEGAAREGLMAE
-573 GETVSQIIL
+573 RENHVHVTL
-582 QRAVDLRY
+582 QHAIDLRY
-590 AGQSSELTLPIIDT
+590 AGQSSELTLPIVDT
-604 DIGQPQF
+604 DIGDPQL
-611 FHTLGERFAADH
+611 FHTLGDRFAADH

-637 VVNLRLTAMIPTVKS
+637 VVNLRLTATIPTAKS
-652 QSSYL
+652 QFSYL
-657 QSPSSQTLPPNRR
+657 QPSSSQTLPPSRR
-670 CYFGRETGWLE
+670 CYFGKETGWLE
-681 VPVLSREGLRGE
+681 VPVVSREGLGSE
-693 SESGPLIIEEYDT
+693 SESGPFIVEEYDT

-720 WGNIVIQME
+720 WGNIVIAM
-729 G
+729 GI

>member
-1 MNSDQKT
+1 MNLTQKT
-8 HRLGI
+8 HRIGI

-19 TDIVLIGDDGTVLTQ
+19 TDIVLIGEDGTVLTQ
-34 KVPSTPDNYAE
+34 KVPSTPDNYAQ
-45 GIVAGLGQLLP
+45 GIVAGLASLLP
-56 RQIIVGNA
+56 RQISEV
-64 DLRSVQHGTTVAT
+64 VHGTTVAT

-121 VSRRLRREVEERIGA
+121 VSRRLRREVEERIDA
-136 NGEIVQPLN
+136 NGEIVQPLDV
-145 IEGAQEMI
+145 ERAREMI

-160 IESLAICL
+160 IDSLAVCL
-168 INAYINPIHEQQL
+168 INAYINPTHERQL
-181 SELIHELAPD
+181 GELIHELAPN
-191 LPLSLS
+191 LPVSLS

-214 INAYLQPVVSRYLH
+214 INAYLQPVVNRYLH
-228 SLSDRL
+228 SLSDQL
-234 NQQLTQV
+234 NRQLTQASRAGSAEV
-241 SHTGLAGAH
+241 SS
-250 PLGPPQARGS
+250 S
-260 HESPVTGDSPPLY
+260 HHDSPVTGDPLPLY

-310 ERVGL
+310 EHVGL

-326 TAKASLIEDRQIM
+326 TAKASLIEDGQIM

-351 VGTRLSKGGGYPLR
+351 VGTRLSRGGGYPLR

-376 GGGSIVYLDTG
+376 GGGSIIYLDTG

-409 GEAPTLTDA
+409 GEEPTLTDA

-433 ALPLNAEKA
+433 ALSLNAEKA
-442 HQTLHDK
+442 HQSLHDK
-449 IAAPLNLSGPDAAHG
+449 IAAPLSLSSPDAAHG

-480 SYERG
+480 SLERG

-509 SLGMRR
+509 SLGMKR

-551 AGEFKDTLG
+551 AGEFKETLG
-560 QLEVSAREGLMAE
+560 RLEASAREGLMAE
-573 GETVSQIIL
+573 GETTAQVIL

-590 AGQSSELTLPIIDT
+590 AGQSSELTLPIVDS

-611 FHTLGERFAADH
+611 FYTLGERFAADH

-637 VVNLRLTAMIPTVKS
+637 IVNIRLTALIPTAKS
-652 QSSYL
+652 QFSSL
-657 QSPSSQTLPPNRR
+657 QPRNSQSLTSNRR
-670 CYFGRETGWLE
+670 CYFGGETGWLE
-681 VPVLSREGLRGE
+681 VPVLSREGLGSE
-693 SESGPLIIEEYDT
+693 SEAGPFIIEEYDT

-713 CTALRDE
+713 CTARRDE
-720 WGNIVIQME
+720 WGNIVIDM
-729 G
+729 GA

>member
-1 MNSDQKT
+1 MNSTQKT

-19 TDIVLIGDDGTVLTQ
+19 TDIVLIRDDGTVLTQ
-34 KVPSTPDNYAE
+34 KVPSTPDNYAQ
-45 GIVAGLGQLLP
+45 GIIAGLEPLLP
-56 RQIIVGNA
+56 RQITEV
-64 DLRSVQHGTTVAT
+64 VHGTTIAT

-109 LYDLTWEKPLPL
+109 LYDLTWEKPIPL
-121 VSRRLRREVEERIGA
+121 ASRRLRREVEERIDA
-136 NGEIVQPLN
+136 SGEIVHPLD
-145 IEGAQEMI
+145 IEGAREVIQ
-153 RWMLAQN
+153 WMLAQN
-160 IESLAICL
+160 IESLAVCL
-168 INAYINPIHEQQL
+168 INAYINPDHERQL
-181 SELIHELAPD
+181 GELIHELAPD
-191 LPLSLS
+191 LPVSLS

-234 NQQLTQV
+234 NQQLT
-241 SHTGLAGAH
+241 HTDDAL
-250 PLGPPQARGS
+250 
-260 HESPVTGDSPPLY
+260 PLY

-282 SAESAAEMPIH
+282 SAESAAEIPIH

-326 TAKASLIEDRQIM
+326 TAKASLSEDRGIM

-409 GEAPTLTDA
+409 GEEPTLTDA

-433 ALPLNAEKA
+433 ALPLDAEKS
-442 HQTLHDK
+442 HQILHDK
-449 IAAPLNLSGPDAAHG
+449 IAAPLNLSASDAAHG

-480 SYERG
+480 SLERG

-509 SLGMRR
+509 SLNMKR
-515 ILIPPSPGLFSA
+515 ILVPPSPGLFSA

-551 AGEFKDTLG
+551 IGDFKETLG
-560 QLEVSAREGLMAE
+560 RLEGAAQEGLMAE
-573 GETVSQIIL
+573 GESGTGVTL
-582 QRAVDLRY
+582 QHAVDLRY
-590 AGQSSELTLPIIDT
+590 AGQSSELTLPIVDA
-604 DIGQPQF
+604 DIENPQF

-637 VVNLRLTAMIPTVKS
+637 VVNLRLTATIPTAKS
-652 QSSYL
+652 QFSYL
-657 QSPSSQTLPPNRR
+657 QPPSSQTLPPNRR
-670 CYFGRETGWLE
+670 CYFGKETGWLE
-681 VPVLSREGLRGE
+681 VPVLSREGLGNNP
-693 SESGPLIIEEYDT
+693 ESGPFIVEEYDT
-706 TILVPPR
+706 TILVPPC

-720 WGNIVIQME
+720 WGNIVIAI
-729 G
+729 GT

>member
-1 MNSDQKT
+1 MNSTQKI

-19 TDIVLIGDDGTVLTQ
+19 TDIVLIGDDGSVLTQ
-34 KVPSTPDNYAE
+34 KVPSTPGNYAE
-45 GIVAGLGQLLP
+45 GIAAGLASLLP
-56 RQIIVGNA
+56 RQISEV
-64 DLRSVQHGTTVAT
+64 VHGTTVAT

-121 VSRRLRREVEERIGA
+121 ASRRLRREVEERIGA
-136 NGEIVQPLN
+136 NGEIVQPLAV
-145 IEGAQEMI
+145 EEAREMI

-160 IESLAICL
+160 IDSLAVCL
-168 INAYINPIHEQQL
+168 INAYINPTHERQL
-181 SELIHELAPD
+181 GELIRGIAPD
-191 LPLSLS
+191 LPVSLS

-234 NQQLTQV
+234 NQQL
-241 SHTGLAGAH
+241 SHADSTEASA
-250 PLGPPQARGS
+250 S
-260 HESPVTGDSPPLY
+260 HHDSPVVSDSLLLY

-326 TAKASLIEDRQIM
+326 TAKASLIEDGQIM

-351 VGTRLSKGGGYPLR
+351 VGTRLSRGGGYPLR

-409 GEAPTLTDA
+409 GEEPTLTDA

-433 ALPLNAEKA
+433 ALSLNAEKA
-442 HQTLHDK
+442 HQSLHDK
-449 IAAPLNLSGPDAAHG
+449 IAVPLSLSSPDAAYG

-480 SYERG
+480 SLERG

-509 SLGMRR
+509 SLGMKR
-515 ILIPPSPGLFSA
+515 ILIPRSPGLFSA

-551 AGEFKDTLG
+551 TGEFKETLG
-560 QLEVSAREGLMAE
+560 RLETSAQEGLMAE
-573 GETVSQIIL
+573 GETATQIIL

-590 AGQSSELTLPIIDT
+590 AGQSSELTLPIVNA

-637 VVNLRLTAMIPTVKS
+637 IVNIRLTALIPTAKS
-652 QSSYL
+652 QFSSF
-657 QSPSSQTLPPNRR
+657 QSRDSQSLTSNRR

-681 VPVLSREGLRGE
+681 VPVLSREGLGSE
-693 SESGPLIIEEYDT
+693 PESGPFIIEEYDT

-713 CTALRDE
+713 CTAQRDE
-720 WGNIVIQME
+720 WGNIVIDM
-729 G
+729 GA

>member
-1 MNSDQKT
+1 MNSTQKT
-8 HRLGI
+8 YRLGI

-45 GIVAGLGQLLP
+45 GIVAGLAPLLP
-56 RQIIVGNA
+56 RQISEV
-64 DLRSVQHGTTVAT
+64 VHGTTVAT

-88 GLITTKG
+88 GLITTQG

-121 VSRRLRREVEERIGA
+121 ASRRLRREVEERIGA

-145 IEGAQEMI
+145 IEGAREVI
-153 RWMLAQN
+153 RWMLAQD
-160 IESLAICL
+160 IESLAVCL
-168 INAYINPIHEQQL
+168 INAYINPVHERQL
-181 SELIHELAPD
+181 GELLHELAPD
-191 LPLSLS
+191 LPVSLS

-214 INAYLQPVVSRYLH
+214 INAYLQPVVSHYLH

-241 SHTGLAGAH
+241 SPTDSVEASVSRDALPLAG
-250 PLGPPQARGS
+250 
-260 HESPVTGDSPPLY
+260 DSLPLY

-282 SAESAAEMPIH
+282 SAESAAAMPIH

-310 ERVGL
+310 ERIGV

-326 TAKASLIEDRQIM
+326 TAKASLIEDGQIM

-351 VGTRLSKGGGYPLR
+351 VGTRLSKGGGYPLH

-376 GGGSIVYLDTG
+376 GGGSIIYLDKG

-409 GEAPTLTDA
+409 GEEPTLTDA

-449 IAAPLNLSGPDAAHG
+449 IAVPLNLSTPDAAYG

-480 SYERG
+480 SLERG

-509 SLGMRR
+509 SLGMKR

-551 AGEFKDTLG
+551 AGEFKATLQ
-560 QLEVSAREGLMAE
+560 QLEASAREGLMVE
-573 GETVSQIIL
+573 GENAAQIVM

-590 AGQSSELTLPIIDT
+590 AGQSSELTLPIVNA
-604 DIGQPQF
+604 DIGQSQF
-611 FHTLGERFAADH
+611 FDTLGERFADDH

-637 VVNLRLTAMIPTVKS
+637 VVNLRLTAIIPTAKPQFS
-652 QSSYL
+652 HIEPQSSRPL
-657 QSPSSQTLPPNRR
+657 ISNRR
-670 CYFGRETGWLE
+670 CYFGAETGWLD
-681 VPVLSREGLRGE
+681 VPVLFRDGLGSE
-693 SESGPLIIEEYDT
+693 SQSGPLIIEEYDT

-713 CTALRDE
+713 CVVRRDE
-720 WGNIVIQME
+720 WGNIVIEME
-729 G
+729 A

>member
-1 MNSDQKT
+1 MNSSQKI

-19 TDIVLIGDDGTVLTQ
+19 TDMVLMGEDGAVLTQ

-45 GIVAGLGQLLP
+45 GIAAGLVPLLP
-56 RQIIVGNA
+56 RQITEV
-64 DLRSVQHGTTVAT
+64 VHGTTVAT
-77 NTILERKGALT
+77 NTILERKGVLT

-121 VSRRLRREVEERIGA
+121 VSRRLRREVEERIDT
-136 NGEIVQPLN
+136 NGKIVDPLD
-145 IEGAQEMI
+145 IEGAREVIQ
-153 RWMLAQN
+153 WMLSQN
-160 IESLAICL
+160 IESIAVCL
-168 INAYINPIHEQQL
+168 INAYINPDHERQL
-181 SELIHELAPD
+181 GELIHELEPD
-191 LPLSLS
+191 LPVSLS

-234 NQQLTQV
+234 NQQLA
-241 SHTGLAGAH
+241 HTDDAL
-250 PLGPPQARGS
+250 
-260 HESPVTGDSPPLY
+260 PLY

-310 ERVGL
+310 DRIGL

-326 TAKASLIEDRQIM
+326 TAKASLVEDGQIM

-376 GGGSIVYLDTG
+376 GGGSIVYIDAG

-409 GEAPTLTDA
+409 GEEPTLTDA

-433 ALPLNAEKA
+433 ALPLNAEKS

-449 IAAPLNLSGPDAAHG
+449 IAAPLNLSTSDAAHG

-480 SYERG
+480 SLERG

-498 NGPLHATELAE
+498 NGPLHAAELAE
-509 SLGMRR
+509 SLGMKR

-534 IAYHL
+534 VAYHL

-545 LLTELD
+545 LLAELD
-551 AGEFKDTLG
+551 TDDFKETLA
-560 QLEVSAREGLMAE
+560 QLERAAREGLMAE
-573 GETVSQIIL
+573 GENGTHVTL
-582 QRAVDLRY
+582 QLAVDLRY
-590 AGQSSELTLPIIDT
+590 AGQSSELTLPIVDT
-604 DIGQPQF
+604 DIGDPQF
-611 FHTLGERFAADH
+611 FQTLGERFAADH

-637 VVNLRLTAMIPTVKS
+637 VVNLRVTATIPTAKS
-652 QSSYL
+652 QFSYL
-657 QSPSSQTLPPNRR
+657 QPPSSQTLPPNRR
-670 CYFGRETGWLE
+670 CYFGKETGWLE
-681 VPVLSREGLRGE
+681 VPVLSREGLG
-693 SESGPLIIEEYDT
+693 SEAENGPFIVEEYDT

-713 CTALRDE
+713 CRALRDE
-720 WGNIVIQME
+720 WGNIVITME
-729 G
+729 T

>member
-1 MNSDQKT
+1 MNSTQKT
-8 HRLGI
+8 YRLGI

-45 GIVAGLGQLLP
+45 GIVTGLAPLLP
-56 RQIIVGNA
+56 RQISEV
-64 DLRSVQHGTTVAT
+64 VHGTTVAT

-88 GLITTKG
+88 GLITTEG

-121 VSRRLRREVEERIGA
+121 VSRRLRREVEERIDA

-145 IEGAQEMI
+145 IEGAREVI

-160 IESLAICL
+160 IESLAVCL
-168 INAYINPIHEQQL
+168 ISAYINPIHERQL
-181 SELIHELAPD
+181 GELIRELAPD
-191 LPLSLS
+191 LPVSLS

-214 INAYLQPVVSRYLH
+214 INAYLQPVVSHYLH
-228 SLSDRL
+228 SLSDQL
-234 NQQLTQV
+234 NQQLT
-241 SHTGLAGAH
+241 HTDDAL
-250 PLGPPQARGS
+250 
-260 HESPVTGDSPPLY
+260 PLY

-326 TAKASLIEDRQIM
+326 TAKASLIEDGQIM
-339 HSPEYQVGGGVS
+339 HSPEYQVGGAVS

-376 GGGSIVYLDTG
+376 GGGSIVYLDKG

-409 GEAPTLTDA
+409 GEEPTLTDA

-449 IAAPLNLSGPDAAHG
+449 IAAPLNLDAPDAAHG
-464 VYRIAAANM
+464 AYRIAAANM

-480 SYERG
+480 SLERG

-509 SLGMRR
+509 SLGMKR

-551 AGEFKDTLG
+551 IDDFKETLG
-560 QLEVSAREGLMAE
+560 RLEASAREGLMAE
-573 GETVSQIIL
+573 GENATQVTL

-590 AGQSSELTLPIIDT
+590 AGQSSELTLPIIDA
-604 DIGQPQF
+604 DPDQIPIGSGLVGIEHPQF

-637 VVNLRLTAMIPTVKS
+637 VVNLRLTATIPTAKS
-652 QSSYL
+652 QFSYL
-657 QSPSSQTLPPNRR
+657 QPRNSQTLPPNRR

-681 VPVLSREGLRGE
+681 VPVLSRDGLGSE
-693 SESGPLIIEEYDT
+693 PESGPFIVEEYDT
-706 TILVPPR
+706 TILVPPH
-713 CTALRDE
+713 CTARRDD
-720 WGNIVIQME
+720 WGNIVIEM
-729 G
+729 GA